1 MIVKAFVSQLEA
13 ITNAGE
19 RHNRDWELKL
29 LLSIKKKTIY
39 NKLNQ
44 SHLKLEHHGGIEIGL
59 ITSFIHQDSQVNG
72 RRSCAR

>member
-13 ITNAGE
+13 ISNAGE

-29 LLSIKKKTIY
+29 LLSIKKLIY

-44 SHLKLEHHGGIEIGL
+44 SHLKLEHH
-59 ITSFIHQDSQVNG
+59 
-72 RRSCAR
+72 R

>member
-29 LLSIKKKTIY
+29 LLSIKKPIF

-59 ITSFIHQDSQVNG
+59 ITSFIHQDSQENG
-72 RRSCAR
+72 RRSWAR